1 MRRPVGLPALI
12 AFAGVA
18 GIAHAD
24 DLTEARELF
33 QRGRDLVKAGNHEEA
48 CPLFEQSLELE
59 AALGTELNLA
69 LCFAEVGRLLDARKL
84 FESVALKT
92 EAPDQVKRHAM
103 AVEGLAALEMRI
115 PKLIIKLPGD
125 STTVRVDGRAYDA
138 SEPIAVDPGTHEIDA
153 DGMATRTIEIGE
165 GETSEVKLAPP
176 APVKEPEVVPD
187 PLPPPP
193 PRSKLPL
200 QLGIAG
206 GALIVGSVVTGLFV
220 VSKRDNGLEQCTGS
234 GDTLVCTPAGAD
246 ALRGAR
252 TLSHVATGFALT
264 GAALV
269 GVAVVMR
276 LRDKSDRPPAVSAW
290 VGGSAGG
297 IAWGGQW

>member
-12 AFAGVA
+12 AFVGVA

-69 LCFAEVGRLLDARKL
+69 LCFAEVGRLLDAQKL
-84 FESVALKT
+84 FESVAMKT
-92 EAPDQVKRHAM
+92 EAPDQVKRHEL
-103 AVEGLAALEMRI
+103 AVQAISDLSTRI
-115 PKLIIKLPGD
+115 PKLTIKLPGD
-125 STTVRVDGRAYDA
+125 TTTVRVDGRAYDA
-138 SEPIAVDPGTHEIDA
+138 SEPIAVDPGKHEIEA
-153 DGMATRTIEIGE
+153 DGMQSRTIEIGE

-176 APVKEPEVVPD
+176 ASPKEPEPT
-187 PLPPPP
+187 PEPMPPPAV
-193 PRSKLPL
+193 RSKLPL

-220 VSKRDNGLEQCTGS
+220 VSKRDNGLEQCMGTPDS
-234 GDTLVCTPAGAD
+234 LVCTPAGAD
-246 ALRGAR
+246 ALAGAR
-252 TLSHVATGFALT
+252 TLSHVATGFAIT
-264 GAALV
+264 GAILV
-269 GVAVVMR
+269 GAAVVLR
-276 LRDKSDRPPAVSAW
+276 LRDKGDQPPAVSAW
-290 VGGSAGG
+290 VGNTAGG

>member
-18 GIAHAD
+18 GFAHAD

-92 EAPDQVKRHAM
+92 EAPDQVKRHEM
-103 AVEGLAALEMRI
+103 AVEGIAALDTRI
-115 PKLIIKLPGD
+115 PKLIIKRPDDG
-125 STTVRVDGRAYDA
+125 TTVRVDGRAYDA
-138 SEPIAVDPGTHEIDA
+138 SEPIPVDPGTHEIEA
-153 DGMATRTIEIGE
+153 DGMAPRTIQIGE

-176 APVKEPEVVPD
+176 APAKEPDVTPEP
-187 PLPPPP
+187 PPPPP

-200 QLGIAG
+200 QIGIGG

-264 GAALV
+264 GAVLV

-276 LRDKSDRPPAVSAW
+276 LRDHGDQPPAVSAW
-290 VGGSAGG
+290 VGSSAGG